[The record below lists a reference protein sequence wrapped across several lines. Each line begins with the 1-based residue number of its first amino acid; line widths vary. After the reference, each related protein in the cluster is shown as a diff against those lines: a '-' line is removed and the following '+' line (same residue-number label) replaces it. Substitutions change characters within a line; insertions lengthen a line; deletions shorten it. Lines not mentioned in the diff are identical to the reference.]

1 VPTGLPYQYPQ
12 TLLAQTEL
20 ADGFKTDISAIP
32 DLAFKP
38 MTRLENLEEA
48 LLRRLTTPR
57 GGLFYD
63 PEYGLDVREYLNA
76 ALSDAEKFE
85 LETFIAL
92 ECEKD
97 ERVNS
102 AISTITQPSPVSL
115 IVEVL
120 IETTDA
126 DVTLVMGVHQ
136 NTVEVL
142 RASVE

>member
-12 TLLAQTEL
+12 TLLAQTEP

-48 LLRRLTTPR
+48 LLRRLITPR

-63 PEYGLDVREYLNA
+63 PEYGLDVREYLNT
-76 ALSDAEKFE
+76 ALSDADRFE

-102 AISTITQPSPVSL
+102 ATTTITQPSPVSL

-126 DVTLVMGVHQ
+126 NVTLVMGVHQ
-136 NTVEVL
+136 NTVKVL